1 MSSQSRNDIESESG
15 NQLFPVFLKLNQL
28 RVLLVGAGNI
38 GYEKIRALL
47 SNSPEASI
55 DIVAETYLPELLDY
69 VSLFPKVKLHFKR
82 FEKSDLSG
90 HDLVIIATGNNEL
103 NVAIRESA
111 RELNLLINVADKPD
125 LCDFYLGSVVKK
137 GNLKIGISTNGKSP
151 TIAKRLKEL
160 FQESLPDELDQT
172 LDQMNKLRNNL
183 KGDFAHK
190 VNELNKVTSVL
201 ISETAAKN
209 NAESKWYRMLALLF
223 ACLILSGLVL
233 W

>member
-1 MSSQSRNDIESESG
+1 MSSKSNNTIESG

-38 GYEKIRALL
+38 GYEKITALL
-47 SNSPEASI
+47 SNSPEASV
-55 DIVAETYLPELLDY
+55 DVVADYYLPDFLEFVKD
-69 VSLFPKVKLHFKR
+69 FPRVRIQHKR
-82 FEKSDLSG
+82 FDKEDLSG
-90 HDLVIIATGNNEL
+90 KDIVIIATGDNDL
-103 NVAIRESA
+103 NTEIRTSA
-111 RELNLLINVADKPD
+111 RALNLLINVADKPE

-137 GNLKIGISTNGKSP
+137 GDLKIGISTNGKSP

-201 ISETAAKN
+201 ISKPAAKR
-209 NAESKWYRMLALLF
+209 NANKTWYLVMALLF
-223 ACLILSGLVL
+223 AGLIFWNLLF
-233 W
+233 

>member
-1 MSSQSRNDIESESG
+1 MSSKSRNNTESG

-47 SNSPEASI
+47 ENSPEASV
-55 DIVAETYLPELLDY
+55 DIIAETCMPELLDY
-69 VSLFPKVKLHFKR
+69 IASFPKVSLHIKK
-82 FEKSDLSG
+82 FEKTDLHG
-90 HDLVIIATGNNEL
+90 HDLVIIATGDNEL
-103 NVAIRESA
+103 NTAIRESA
-111 RELNLLINVADKPD
+111 RKLNLLINVADKPD

-137 GNLKIGISTNGKSP
+137 GDLKIGISTNGKSP

-172 LDQMNKLRNNL
+172 LDQMNKLRNSL

-201 ISETAAKN
+201 ISKQGVKKN
-209 NAESKWYRMLALLF
+209 RINGWYLMIASLF
-223 ACLILSGLVL
+223 ASLIFCRLILG
-233 W
+233 